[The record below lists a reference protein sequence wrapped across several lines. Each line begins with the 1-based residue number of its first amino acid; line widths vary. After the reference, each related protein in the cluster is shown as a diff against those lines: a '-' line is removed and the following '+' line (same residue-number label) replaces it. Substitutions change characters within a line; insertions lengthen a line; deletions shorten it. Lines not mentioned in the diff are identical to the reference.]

1 MGVHLQLGVPM
12 KTIALPS
19 MLGLLFCLHATPALA
34 IPETWVASNGGG
46 VACTRAAPCANFQ
59 TAHLATDPGG
69 IIKCVDAGNFG
80 AVGITKSITIDC
92 TGTNG
97 GIVSVP
103 GGPGVE
109 ISAAGV
115 DVTLR
120 GLSVDGS
127 GAGGF
132 IGVRMANGNR
142 LNIEDCRISGY
153 AFGITIQPTGSV
165 AVRVALTRVQ
175 VERNITGIV
184 ANGTTSTGSIV
195 VQVRDSVVANNG
207 GNGIN
212 ALTIPGGA
220 FTAFVVD
227 RSSIILNF
235 VDGIHA
241 DGAGAVFHL
250 GHSTVIGNAGGLIV
264 ANGGQILSYQNNQAS
279 GNGVDGAPTGVLTV
293 K

>member
-1 MGVHLQLGVPM
+1 M
-12 KTIALPS
+12 KTMPFII
-19 MLGLLFCLHATPALA
+19 GLLLCLHATPALA

-46 VACTRAAPCANFQ
+46 VACTRAAPCADFQ
-59 TAHLATDPGG
+59 TAHFATDPGG

-103 GGPGVE
+103 GGPGVD
-109 ISAAGV
+109 IVAAGV

-120 GLSVDGS
+120 GLSVDGGS
-127 GAGGF
+127 NVGGF
-132 IGVRMANGNR
+132 IGVRLANGNR

-175 VERNITGIV
+175 VGRSITGIV

-195 VQVRDSVVANNG
+195 VQVHDSVVANNG

-235 VDGIHA
+235 SDGIHA
-241 DGAGAVFHL
+241 DGAGAVVHL
-250 GHSTVIGNAGGLIV
+250 GNSTVIGNAGGLIV

>member
-1 MGVHLQLGVPM
+1 M

-46 VACTRAAPCANFQ
+46 GACTRAAPCANFQ

-103 GGPGVE
+103 GGPGVD
-109 ISAAGV
+109 IATAGV

-120 GLSVDGS
+120 GLSIDGGS
-127 GAGGF
+127 NVGGF

-142 LNIEDCRISGY
+142 LNIKDCRISGY

-207 GNGIN
+207 ENGIT

-235 VDGIHA
+235 VDGIRA
-241 DGAGAVFHL
+241 DGAGAVVHL
-250 GHSTVIGNAGGLIV
+250 GNSTVIGNAGGLIV

>member
-1 MGVHLQLGVPM
+1 M

-46 VACTRAAPCANFQ
+46 VACTRAAPCASFQ

-109 ISAAGV
+109 LSAAGI

-120 GLSVDGS
+120 GLSIDGS
-127 GAGGF
+127 GFGGF

-142 LNIEDCRISGY
+142 LNIEDCRISSFVTGVL
-153 AFGITIQPTGSV
+153 IQPTGSV

-175 VERNITGIV
+175 VGRNTNTGIV
-184 ANGTTSTGSIV
+184 ANGTPSTGSIV

-207 GNGIN
+207 EHGIT

-220 FTAFVVD
+220 FTGVVVD

-235 VDGIHA
+235 VDGIRA
-241 DGAGAVFHL
+241 DGAGAVVHL
-250 GHSTVIGNAGGLIV
+250 GNSTVIGNAGGLIV